1 MSFLGDKYAVYVIAA
16 YAATALILAGLIWS
30 SVRAN
35 ARARNDLAAI
45 DRERK
50 E

>member
-1 MSFLGDKYAVYVIAA
+1 MSFLADQYAVYVIAA

-35 ARARNDLAAI
+35 ARARDALARV
-45 DRERK
+45 DRKRDR
-50 E
+50 